1 MVKATLPHLPWTAP
15 PGKMALGILTSKA
28 FVGHLTPDDMKF
40 MAVAILQMSDDL
52 AVLRCRMDQL
62 EKRLNNQGGG

>member
-1 MVKATLPHLPWTAP
+1 
-15 PGKMALGILTSKA
+15 MALGVLTSKA